1 MAGMIGSV
9 AGLGMQAY
17 GMGQQRKQQKKQQA
31 LARQMAEVNTKINQV
46 YEVQAHLEYNRRT
59 WEIFRDQQ
67 RARSEALATTTNQ
80 GAAGRGS
87 SALPGAYGQ
96 IAGQVGGELLKN
108 NQNYELYQ
116 QLQTLFNKMNWLQ
129 AESGQVG
136 ANISSIGAFSNFAG
150 QAARILPAFGRIGLL
165 GSSSE

>member
-17 GMGQQRKQQKKQQA
+17 AMGQQKKQQKKQMA
-31 LARQMAEVNTKINQV
+31 LSREMAAVNVKINQV
-46 YEVQAHLEYNRRT
+46 YESQANLEYKRRT

-96 IAGQVGGELLKN
+96 IGGQVNSELLKN
-108 NQNYELYQ
+108 DQNFELYQ
-116 QLQTLFNKMNWLQ
+116 ELQRLFNKMNWLS
-129 AESGQVG
+129 AEAGQVG
-136 ANISSIGAFSNFAG
+136 ANMGSIGGFSNFAG
-150 QAARILPAFGRIGLL
+150 QLGKVLPAFGQIGLL
-165 GSSSE
+165 GSQQ